1 MDYFK
6 LGLVVLLLLGLGI
19 VMIMKPDLLWK
30 LEHIFTVKNGEP
42 TELYLG
48 LMRVFGV
55 CFILGAI
62 FFLYASFH

>member
-30 LEHIFTVKNGEP
+30 LEHIFTVKNGEADGA
-42 TELYLG
+42 LYRFV
-48 LMRVFGV
+48 RVFAYA
-55 CFILGAI
+55 LSWAL
-62 FFLYASFH
+62 FFSSMPRP